1 MVTKSHRP
9 KNLTTKVDSLVLLQ
23 ARYRALCEGTSLN
36 RLVSHFIEEY
46 AETAISDPAALWGHL
61 APPPGS
67 PDNAK
72 ECSGPG

>member
-9 KNLTTKVDSLVLLQ
+9 TNVTIKVDSLVLLQ

-36 RLVSHFIEEY
+36 GLVRQFIEEY

-61 APPPGS
+61 AA
-67 PDNAK
+67 PDASADTVK
-72 ECSGPG
+72 GP